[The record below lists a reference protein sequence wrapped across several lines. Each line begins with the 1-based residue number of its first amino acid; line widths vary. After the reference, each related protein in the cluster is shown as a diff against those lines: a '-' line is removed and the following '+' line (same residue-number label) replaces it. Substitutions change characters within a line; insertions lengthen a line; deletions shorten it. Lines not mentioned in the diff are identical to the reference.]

1 MHPSE
6 KKSNGVRSKGKI
18 NKKKEHGARKVD
30 RNRTSIREEGEGNP
44 RHKDWEEIHKM

>member
-18 NKKKEHGARKVD
+18 NKKKEKRARKLD
-30 RNRTSIREEGEGNP
+30 RNGASIREGGEGSP
-44 RHKDWEEIHKM
+44 GHKDWEEIHKM